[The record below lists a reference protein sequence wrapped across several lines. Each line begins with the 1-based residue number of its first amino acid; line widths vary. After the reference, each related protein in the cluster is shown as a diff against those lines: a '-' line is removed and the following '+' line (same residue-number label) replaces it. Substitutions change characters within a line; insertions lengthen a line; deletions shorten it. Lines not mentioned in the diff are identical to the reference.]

1 MKMRNLLVGIIL
13 GLLAVVHTT
22 PIGTVTQIPTK
33 GEEDFLEEAGRE
45 GFLVLTTESP
55 TRKTTIHVSQQ
66 MSFDA
71 EGSEDHFATTT
82 QTVSHAQ
89 SSSPTVLSRD
99 TDDFSSDSS
108 TSQNAQAGFTS
119 SSVPDEAQSSITS
132 DYILVSPT
140 TDPESGNRE
149 NEESGEV
156 TTTMADLTSQNTLQM
171 STEPEESGS
180 GLTVTTTMADLTS
193 HNTLQMSTEPE
204 GSGSGL
210 PEVTTTMADLTS
222 QNTLQMSIEPEGSGS
237 GLPEETIVSSTID
250 LIRQNTHQMLAK
262 AIGSGTESSIESL
275 ASTASPSEEE
285 NPDKIAA
292 NQRVQLNELAPMQNS
307 AHSTPGWIIIVG
319 FIVGVAALVM
329 VCVAI
334 ATRDKWNGP
343 NQVSQSETKT
353 DSSNQQRELE
363 METFLQKDKPRENG
377 KAAEYTVIPLDELPE
392 DYSTH

>member
-149 NEESGEV
+149 NEESG
-156 TTTMADLTSQNTLQM
+156 
-171 STEPEESGS
+171 
-180 GLTVTTTMADLTS
+180 
-193 HNTLQMSTEPE
+193 
-204 GSGSGL
+204 
-210 PEVTTTMADLTS
+210 EVTTTMADLTS

>member
-1 MKMRNLLVGIIL
+1 M
-13 GLLAVVHTT
+13 
-22 PIGTVTQIPTK
+22 TQIPTK

-149 NEESGEV
+149 NEESGEG
-156 TTTMADLTSQNTLQM
+156 M
-171 STEPEESGS
+171 SK
-180 GLTVTTTMADLTS
+180 L
-193 HNTLQMSTEPE
+193 
-204 GSGSGL
+204 
-210 PEVTTTMADLTS
+210 
-222 QNTLQMSIEPEGSGS
+222 SI
-237 GLPEETIVSSTID
+237 I
-250 LIRQNTHQMLAK
+250 
-262 AIGSGTESSIESL
+262 
-275 ASTASPSEEE
+275 
-285 NPDKIAA
+285 
-292 NQRVQLNELAPMQNS
+292 
-307 AHSTPGWIIIVG
+307 
-319 FIVGVAALVM
+319 
-329 VCVAI
+329 
-334 ATRDKWNGP
+334 
-343 NQVSQSETKT
+343 QVSIHPS
-353 DSSNQQRELE
+353 
-363 METFLQKDKPRENG
+363 
-377 KAAEYTVIPLDELPE
+377 
-392 DYSTH
+392 H